1 MFINVMYTLYTYI
14 YMFINVMYTLHIY
27 LHVYQRDVYFIYIY
41 ISIRIG
47 KEASHF
53 ALFFFFSYLF
63 PIFFL
68 GLSMGLFLTNPP
80 YILLY
85 SRWSNYSLVLNQIQP
100 GVKST
105 KKCTNTYV
113 YVYCTALR
121 ICHFD
126 NLNYCMYTVRC
137 TVYIIW
143 LCFISLCMLNTTLS
157 ALHDMSAHTC
167 GSQYTE
173 NCTPAYTRTGVKGII
188 FLENLK
194 LFCNS
199 TFLNYRTFLQQTFSI
214 FDTVKTKKSYQFF
227 SFIKIYQ
234 ICFDKRSN
242 PEYNPPPHHALHAGT
257 AWCLG
262 PVGRIFAHTAFYRP
276 SLQLGKSVKKG
287 EIIIILRL

>member
-1 MFINVMYTLYTYI
+1 MFINVI
-14 YMFINVMYTLHIY
+14 YTLHIY
-27 LHVYQRDVYFIYIY
+27 LHFYQRDVYFTHISTCLSTWCILYIHIYLHQNWER
-41 ISIRIG
+41 SI
-47 KEASHF
+47 AFCSF
-53 ALFFFFSYLF
+53 FFFFSYLF

-85 SRWSNYSLVLNQIQP
+85 SRWSNYSLVLNQIRP

-167 GSQYTE
+167 GSQYTD
-173 NCTPAYTRTGVKGII
+173 NCTPAYTRTGVKRII

-242 PEYNPPPHHALHAGT
+242 PEYNPPPAPCTSCRH
-257 AWCLG
+257 CLV
-262 PVGRIFAHTAFYRP
+262 PRSCRQDICPYC
-276 SLQLGKSVKKG
+276 LL
-287 EIIIILRL
+287 